1 MGFHEKAKPF
11 RDYAPV
17 DEIREIKR
25 AIRACIAKIGKP
37 ESVVSHFKEQDR
49 TFNGGRISEWKDLD
63 RPTSMPTLWQVAQ
76 IEAMAG
82 VDWIT
87 QAMAAMH
94 DADVVK
100 RVRSPDPTAVL
111 ISRLAV
117 AAREFGEACAASA
130 EYVANPDCRKRHEA
144 AVREFQEAMRALM
157 GMGAA
162 LENTGEAA

>member
-1 MGFHEKAKPF
+1 MGIIEKAKPF
-11 RDYAPV
+11 RDYAPIE
-17 DEIREIKR
+17 EIREIKR
-25 AIRACIAKIGKP
+25 AIAQTIAKIGKA
-37 ESVVSHFKEQDR
+37 ESVVAHFKEQDR
-49 TFNGGRISEWKDLD
+49 TFNGGRISEWKDFD

-100 RVRSPDPTAVL
+100 RSRSSNAQGELL
-111 ISRLAV
+111 IRLALAV
-117 AAREFGEACAASA
+117 KEMGEAFGATAEHAADP
-130 EYVANPDCRKRHEA
+130 ECPKKRVQ
-144 AVREFQEAMRALM
+144 AVREVQEAMRAVM

-162 LENTGEAA
+162 LEAQGEGA

>member
-17 DEIREIKR
+17 DETREIKR
-25 AIRACIAKIGKP
+25 AIRACIAKIGKA

-100 RVRSPDPTAVL
+100 RGRSSTQGA
-111 ISRLAV
+111 IIERIGA
-117 AAREFGEACAASA
+117 AAREMGEALSASA
-130 EYVANPDCRKRHEA
+130 TTVSNPACAKIRAESIREVHEA
-144 AVREFQEAMRALM
+144 IRA
-157 GMGAA
+157 GMELIAA
-162 LENTGEAA
+162 LEAQVEEIV

>member
-17 DEIREIKR
+17 DETREIKR
-25 AIRACIAKIGKP
+25 AIRACIAKIGKA

-87 QAMAAMH
+87 EAMCALH
-94 DADVVK
+94 NADLVK
-100 RVRSPDPTAVL
+100 RTAANSSGA
-111 ISRLAV
+111 IIERLASAAHEIGEALSASATAAAKPGCTKTAIASIREGHEAIRSLKELV
-117 AAREFGEACAASA
+117 AAIEAQIGE
-130 EYVANPDCRKRHEA
+130 
-144 AVREFQEAMRALM
+144 
-157 GMGAA
+157 GA
-162 LENTGEAA
+162 

>member
-17 DEIREIKR
+17 DETREIKR
-25 AIRACIAKIGKP
+25 AIRACIAKIGKA

-87 QAMAAMH
+87 EAMCALHNADLVKRTAANSSGAIIERLAAAAHEIGEALSASATAAAKPGCTKTAMASIREGHEAI
-94 DADVVK
+94 
-100 RVRSPDPTAVL
+100 RSL
-111 ISRLAV
+111 KELV
-117 AAREFGEACAASA
+117 AAIEAQIGE
-130 EYVANPDCRKRHEA
+130 
-144 AVREFQEAMRALM
+144 
-157 GMGAA
+157 GA
-162 LENTGEAA
+162 

>member
-1 MGFHEKAKPF
+1 MGIHQQPKEF
-11 RDYAPV
+11 RDAYPAEAWKAV
-17 DEIREIKR
+17 KL
-25 AIRACIAKIGKP
+25 AIRQTIAKA
-37 ESVVSHFKEQDR
+37 
-49 TFNGGRISEWKDLD
+49 GGVEAVAAIFSSTKLNPGRVSEWQSLN
-63 RPTSMPTLWQVAQ
+63 PEHLNAMPNVWQVAQ
-76 IEAMAG
+76 IEASAG

-87 QAMAAMH
+87 EAMAAMH